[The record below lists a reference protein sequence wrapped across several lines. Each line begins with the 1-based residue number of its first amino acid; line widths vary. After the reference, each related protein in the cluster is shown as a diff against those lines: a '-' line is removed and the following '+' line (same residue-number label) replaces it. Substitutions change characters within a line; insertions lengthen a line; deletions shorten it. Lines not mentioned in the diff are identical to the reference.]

1 MPDAGTIT
9 KQIRE
14 EFVLDTRKADKSMSA
29 LGRRARRLGATF
41 TGLKR
46 TVSGLGRT
54 LSSPFAMLGVGGA
67 IGGLTALTSHLVG
80 VARETENTDMR
91 IASLLQGAA
100 RVSAAPW
107 KTFGEASD
115 LAKRMRLEAEEI
127 AVKFPGTADDII
139 EGLEGIVFATAKA
152 GKSPR
157 VMLEMARDIAVL
169 QKTAGLAKGVVG
181 RDIRDILSG
190 RFVSAQIQTPVL
202 KEGGKRIAELAKE
215 DVGAA
220 IVELQKLIKVP
231 QEQIEAFGTSIEG
244 KIGTAEMLFK
254 RFSRKAAEPL
264 MMFLIEKLDE
274 AFEWFQK
281 NREEAEKIAREV
293 GEGVVE
299 AIKTVVRLSKFV
311 VDNWEAIAAA
321 AASFATVSLVKAV
334 AQMGMLVVQAGQF
347 VAQLLRGKAIAAT
360 TQVGGG
366 VGGAGRLGRFA
377 KGVGIVGAA
386 VGVTALLEEAGI
398 SPTSPVAEAARRK
411 QAFQAQVGQ
420 TAFMTSLL
428 LAKEAGQAV
437 DPADPFS
444 FLRPP
449 EEKGQITGAAAG
461 EAAASMLE
469 KAFAPTPT
477 AKEEAKKKR
486 KRRGG
491 GGRRSRERVRVL
503 EADRIEFKGDSLARM
518 ASPFVLGVQQR
529 AAIDRPLSATIG
541 LGGLRVPNGR

>member
-1 MPDAGTIT
+1 VPDAGTIN

-14 EFVLDTRKADKSMSA
+14 EFILDTRKADRSMSS
-29 LGRRARRLGATF
+29 LGRRAQRLGMTF
-41 TGLKR
+41 GKLKR

-54 LSSPFAMLGVGGA
+54 LSSPFAVLGVGGA
-67 IGGLTALTSHLVG
+67 IGGLTALTRHLVG

-91 IASLLQGAA
+91 IASLLQSAA
-100 RVSAAPW
+100 RVSGAPW
-107 KTFGEASD
+107 KTFGEASG
-115 LAKRMRLEAEEI
+115 LAKQMRLEAEEI

-231 QEQIEAFGTSIEG
+231 QAQIEEFGRSIEG

-254 RFSRKAAEPL
+254 QFSRKAAEPV
-264 MMFLIEKLDE
+264 MTFLIEKLDE

-293 GEGVVE
+293 GEGIVD

-311 VDNWEAIAAA
+311 FDNWEAIAAA

-334 AQMGMLVVQAGQF
+334 AQMGQLVVQAGAF

-360 TQVGGG
+360 TSVGGG
-366 VGGAGRLGRFA
+366 GVGRFA
-377 KGVGIVGAA
+377 KGAARALPAIAIGIAGKE
-386 VGVTALLEEAGI
+386 LLEELDPTHI
-398 SPTSPVAEAARRK
+398 SVEEIARRK
-411 QAFQAQVGQ
+411 LAEQAISGQA
-420 TAFMTSLL
+420 AFVTSL
-428 LAKEAGQAV
+428 AFAQEAGQNV
-437 DPADPFS
+437 NPSDPFF

-449 EEKGQITGAAAG
+449 EEQGQLTGDAAGQAAAK
-461 EAAASMLE
+461 MME
-469 KAFAPTPT
+469 KSFAPTPT
-477 AKEEAKKKR
+477 AKEEEKKKR
-486 KRRGG
+486 KRGG
-491 GGRRSRERVRVL
+491 GGRRRERVRTL
-503 EADRIEFKGDSLARM
+503 EVDRIEFRGDSLARM
-518 ASPFVLGVQQR
+518 ASPLVLGVQQR